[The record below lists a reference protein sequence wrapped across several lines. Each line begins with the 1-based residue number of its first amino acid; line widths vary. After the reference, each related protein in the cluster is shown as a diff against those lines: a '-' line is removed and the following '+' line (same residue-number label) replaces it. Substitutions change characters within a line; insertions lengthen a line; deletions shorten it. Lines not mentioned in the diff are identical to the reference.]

1 MPDSLIS
8 NHSAYVASLR
18 RCPSSPGSAVR
29 LGRNAQEA
37 HGVLVLEQ
45 DGQEH
50 AGDKARRSEA
60 ADALKSS
67 AEEGRKLK

>member
-1 MPDSLIS
+1 MTGFD
-8 NHSAYVASLR
+8 
-18 RCPSSPGSAVR
+18 PGVGVR
-29 LGRNAQEA
+29 ATLQEEA